1 MVDRAALRWIL
12 LSRLVLGTLF
22 LAVSLA
28 LRYTG
33 TADVLSFRFSPVY
46 AYAGA
51 IYASSA
57 ALGLWM
63 AWRGG
68 LPGWTLAGLSA
79 LDLTL
84 TFALT
89 TYTGGSQSPF
99 LFVYLFII
107 IGAAVLRLRRGA
119 LVVTALSMIMLGLTL
134 VIESKA
140 KLPLTYLMRYQVAR
154 PTELLVTAFYNISAF
169 YIVGI
174 LSSYLA
180 ERLRSAGEEIDRL
193 DLDISILR
201 GLQERIIDNVASGL
215 LTLDEQR
222 RILLANRQ
230 AERILGLPL
239 TRIRGLQIDKVLPGI
254 TLEDVS
260 PEGRLEL
267 AYRNPEGSQRHLGY
281 SVSHIRID
289 PRRVGLIV
297 IFQDLTRMKE
307 LESAVKQ
314 QEKLA
319 ALGSMAAGIAHEIRN
334 PLGSI
339 SGSLQLLKQRGALD
353 DEEKQL
359 FNIALREI
367 DRLNGLV
374 SDFLRYA
381 RPQRRP
387 TEPLDARPLV
397 DEVLDGLRNAVAAKA
412 AYENAVPA
420 SVVVLA
426 DADSFKQIL
435 LNLVQNATQAG
446 ATTVRIG
453 AAAEGARV
461 RLDIEDDGPGIAAEA
476 LPHLFEPFFT
486 TRPDGVGLGLAIVY
500 RLLEDMHGAIT
511 VDTRPGRTV
520 MHVYFPA
527 AKVQA

>member
-22 LAVSLA
+22 LAVALA

-33 TADVLSFRFSPVY
+33 TADLLSFSFVPVY
-46 AYAGA
+46 VYAGA
-51 IYASSA
+51 IYGTSA
-57 ALGLWM
+57 ALGLWIL
-63 AWRGG
+63 WRGG

-84 TFALT
+84 TFTLT

-99 LFVYLFII
+99 LFIYLFII

-119 LVVTALSMIMLGLTL
+119 LIVTALSMIMLGLTL

-140 KLPLTYLMRYQVAR
+140 RLPLTYLLRYQPSR
-154 PTELLVTAFYNISAF
+154 QNELLVTAFYNISAF
-169 YIVGI
+169 YVVGI

-193 DLDISILR
+193 DLDIEILR
-201 GLQERIIDNVASGL
+201 GLQERIIENVASGL

-239 TRIRGLQIDKVLPGI
+239 ARVRGLQIDKVLPGI
-254 TLEDVS
+254 SLEDVS

-267 AYRNPEGSQRHLGY
+267 AYHYPGGFQRFLGY

-339 SGSLQLLKQRGALD
+339 SGSLQLLKQRGSLD

-387 TEPLDARPLV
+387 TEPLDPRPLV
-397 DEVLDGLRNAVAAKA
+397 DEVLDGLRHAVTPGAV
-412 AYENAVPA
+412 YENAVPDKLI
-420 SVVVLA
+420 VLA
-426 DADSFKQIL
+426 DPDSFKQIL

-446 ATTVRIG
+446 ATGVRVAG
-453 AAAEGARV
+453 ELDGARV
-461 RLDIEDDGPGIAAEA
+461 RIDIEDDGPGIASEA

-486 TRPDGVGLGLAIVY
+486 TRPHGVGLGLAIVY
-500 RLLEDMHGAIT
+500 RLLEDMQGAVT
-511 VDTRPGRTV
+511 VETRPGRTV
-520 MHVYFPA
+520 MHVFFPA
-527 AKVQA
+527 AKVEA